1 MIKHI
6 FISFVSAVVLILL
19 NHPAFTQI
27 TRGAEPGEI
36 YIASDWYWTDV
47 EYYAIFFSQDNG
59 QTIQLM
65 YSSTRPP
72 EPGTMSI
79 AVPLGDAT
87 SGVLYNY
94 GWNEL
99 WVSYDYGVS
108 WNYIENYGSSGRFT
122 SGCINGEIY
131 KCCVNTQGTI
141 WRSIDYGN
149 NFIPVRD
156 SAKYVLEVGS
166 EPGEV
171 YGLDGLAGVQYFL
184 HYSHDYG
191 STFTDIPID
200 TSVAFYSIEGNYPEI
215 HRGTGP
221 GEVYLVSWW
230 LYSKYRIYHSTDTG
244 QNFVLKYESDNINLS
259 SWGVQYTAGRE
270 PGTFYV
276 KRSTADPTGSHMLLY
291 IDFSTDDGETFTT
304 YFHDLGDFVGINDDS
319 IKKRL
324 EVSQNVPNP
333 FNDMTIIY
341 FYLPSVT
348 KKTLIQ
354 IFNLKGV
361 LLREAEV
368 TGQNQYT
375 WDGKDNHNTRL
386 TSGIYLYR
394 IKTDNYQSLFHKAI
408 YINP

>member
-184 HYSHDYG
+184 HYSHDCG

-244 QNFVLKYESDNINLS
+244 QNFVLKYESNDINLS

-276 KRSTADPTGSHMLLY
+276 IRSTADPTGSHVLLY

-304 YFHDLGDFVGINDDS
+304 YFHDLGDFVGINDDINKHS
-319 IKKRL
+319 RPEIA
-324 EVSQNVPNP
+324 QNVPNP
-333 FNDMTIIY
+333 FKESTIIVFRISEAAWVSVKIY
-341 FYLPSVT
+341 SLLGALVAVPYDHYTESGEHRITFTPQDLP
-348 KKTLIQ
+348 
-354 IFNLKGV
+354 
-361 LLREAEV
+361 E
-368 TGQNQYT
+368 
-375 WDGKDNHNTRL
+375 
-386 TSGIYLYR
+386 GIYYC
-394 IKTDNYQSLFHKAI
+394 SLEVNNERRDVKKMI
-408 YINP
+408 LLK